1 MLRCW
6 RRHARNE
13 NGGTLVETAFSLTLL
28 FVFIF
33 GIMEL
38 SLALYSY
45 HFVSDAAREGTRY
58 AIVRGSDW
66 SNQCD
71 GNGNAGTG
79 YTSAGCNASVADI
92 QAYVSSLNFPGI
104 LITTSDVCVQFFG
117 TPPTSA
123 SSSCTNSTGTLT
135 NANGNVVQVTVTYPF
150 TFGLPGLRKFT
161 YSLASTSQMVISQ

>member
-1 MLRCW
+1 MRG
-6 RRHARNE
+6 E
-13 NGGTLVETAFSLTLL
+13 KGGTLVETAFSLTLL

-58 AIVRGSDW
+58 AMVRGSDW
-66 SNQCD
+66 SNPCD
-71 GNGNAGTG
+71 GSGNAGSG
-79 YTSAGCNASVADI
+79 FASAGCNASVADI

-104 LITTSDVCVQFFG
+104 LITTSDVCVEFYS
-117 TPPTSA
+117 TPPASA
-123 SSSCTNSTGTLT
+123 SSSCTNSTGTPT
-135 NANGNVVQVTVTYPF
+135 NASGNVVQVTITYPF
-150 TFGLPGLRKFT
+150 TFGVPSLRKFT

>member
-1 MLRCW
+1 VRG
-6 RRHARNE
+6 E
-13 NGGTLVETAFSLTLL
+13 NGGTLVETALSLLLL

-66 SNQCD
+66 ANPCD
-71 GNGNAGTG
+71 TGNAGTG
-79 YTSAGCNASVADI
+79 YTSAACNASVADI

-104 LITTSDVCVQFFG
+104 FLTTQDVCVEFFS

-123 SSSCTNSTGTLT
+123 SSSCTNSSGTLT

-150 TFGLPGLRKFT
+150 TFGLPGLSKFT